1 MTKLIA
7 IITLLACMATASIA
21 QNRANIK
28 GKVVD
33 SISKESMEFATV
45 AVLNNRDSALISYT
59 TTLKTGEFAL
69 HNLPVGAGLKL
80 VISFVGYDNY
90 RKYFTLDKGETRD
103 LGSIKMSPRNGVLNE
118 VKVQGE
124 AVPIIV
130 KKDTIEF
137 SAEAFK
143 TPPNAVVEDLLKRLP
158 GIEVDFNG
166 NITLNGKA
174 VSKLMV
180 DGKQFFANDP
190 RIASK
195 TLDADMIAKVQIYDD
210 RDDDPDHL
218 IPDAQVNK
226 IINLKL
232 KNAIKRSTTGKVHGG
247 YGTRDRFDAGLLYS
261 TFRDTLQVSA
271 IIIGNNLNRTGFSQ
285 SDLSNL
291 GGFNRSGSDNLGY
304 GGLNTGGQSGGIETL
319 GSGGLNIN
327 NDYGKKLKINL
338 LYYYSYTSD
347 IYNSRQF
354 NQQFFS
360 DNTLRTLSTPHTDTL
375 SSNSTN
381 NSHSVSNKHSISG
394 LVESKPDTNT
404 IIRYQPKVN
413 FNLGNSD
420 NNNNNSSYN
429 NFAGPVNVS
438 NYVTHGTS
446 NQFSF
451 QHSFSY
457 YLRLHKKGESLN
469 ITHSLNI
476 SSPSNSQ
483 NFTNNEL
490 DTYYPTATTN
500 SLIRLA
506 DNAANGSNGSINVS
520 YRYPFTKTLTG
531 ALSSNNNFNYNHGRL
546 FTYNFNPG
554 TGLYDVYI
562 DSLSR
567 DLVRKNYTETI
578 RPELT
583 YMVNTPKYIRLNAAL
598 NIQFM
603 QLYNQFHKNVADINR
618 FETYYLPSFD
628 MSFSGVSLSYSQSIS
643 QPNISD
649 MVPYITVNNLLNSFV
664 GNPDLLPT
672 RNHNLNGSYYY
683 NKSESQ
689 FSVNLYTY
697 YSFNENSI
705 FRESTY
711 NNQGGSFQKPINK
724 TGSYNYNINA
734 SISKGFKKFHDWQIR
749 VSDRIYE
756 SHSHSFFQVN
766 AQQGFQNNSSFNF
779 NQSVYLNYNNKF
791 EINPSYTIA
800 PTITSYQDVP
810 YNDVK
815 YVTHYLNVPI
825 NVKGIKHY
833 VIESTYSYAYNPL
846 VGPGFRKSSN
856 VLNISFARL
865 FQYRD
870 RAEIRLSVY
879 DLFDQNVSTY
889 RYVSGNYQIDVQQQI
904 LQRYFLLT
912 YTWRFLSTVTKK

>member
-7 IITLLACMATASIA
+7 VIGILACITTTGLA

-28 GKVVD
+28 GIVVD
-33 SISKESMEFATV
+33 SVSKDVMEFATV
-45 AVLNNRDSALISYT
+45 AVLNRKDSSLISYT
-59 TTLKTGEFAL
+59 TTLKTGEFNL
-69 HNLPVGAGLKL
+69 HNLPAGVGLKL
-80 VISFVGYDNY
+80 IISFVGYDNY
-90 RKYFTLDKGETRD
+90 RKYFTLNKAETVD
-103 LGSIKMSPRNGVLNE
+103 LGNIKMKSKNGLLAE

-166 NITLNGKA
+166 NITVNGKA

-195 TLDADMIAKVQIYDD
+195 TLDADMISKVQVYDD

-218 IPDAQVNK
+218 VPDSKVSK

-232 KNAIKRSTTGKVHGG
+232 KYAIKRSTTGKVHGG

-261 TFRDTLQVSA
+261 TFRDTLQLSA
-271 IIIGNNLNRTGFSQ
+271 IIIANNLNRTGFSQ
-285 SDLSNL
+285 GDLSSL
-291 GGFNRSGSDNLGY
+291 GGFNRSGNDNLGY
-304 GGLNTGGQSGGIETL
+304 GGLVTGGNSGGIETL

-338 LYYYSYTSD
+338 LYYYSHTSD
-347 IYNSRQF
+347 VYNSRQF

-360 DNTLRTLSTPHTDTL
+360 DNTLRTLSAPHTDTL
-375 SSNSTN
+375 SSNSAS

-404 IIRYQPKVN
+404 IIRYQPKLN
-413 FNLGNSD
+413 FNTGSSKSSS
-420 NNNNNSSYN
+420 NNNSYN
-429 NFAGPVNVS
+429 NFAGAVNTN
-438 NYVTHGTS
+438 NYLTNGNS
-446 NQFSF
+446 KQFAF
-451 QHSFSY
+451 QQSFSY
-457 YLRLHKKGESLN
+457 YLKLHKKGESLN
-469 ITHSLNI
+469 ISHNLSI
-476 SSPSNSQ
+476 SSPSNNQ
-483 NFTNNEL
+483 NFTDNEL
-490 DTYYPTATTN
+490 NIYYPATSAS

-506 DNAANGSNGSINVS
+506 DNAASGSNASLNIS
-520 YRYPFTKTLTG
+520 YRYPFTKKLTG
-531 ALSSNNNFNYNHGRL
+531 SLSSNNNFSYNHGRL
-546 FTYNFNPG
+546 YTYNFNPG
-554 TGLYDVYI
+554 TGLYNVYI

-567 DLVRKNYTETI
+567 DLVRKNYNETI

-583 YMVNTPKYIRLNAAL
+583 YTISKPKYIRLNAAL
-598 NIQFM
+598 NVQFM
-603 QLYNQFHKNVADINR
+603 QVYNQFHKNVADINR
-618 FETYYLPSFD
+618 FETYLLPSFD
-628 MSFSGVSLSYSQSIS
+628 MSISNLSLSYSQSVS
-643 QPNISD
+643 QPSIND
-649 MVPYITVNNLLNSFV
+649 MVPYTTVYNLLNSFV

-672 RNHNLNGSYYY
+672 RNHNLNASYYY

-689 FSVNLYTY
+689 LSGSLYSY
-697 YSFNENSI
+697 YSFNENSV

-711 NNQGGSFQKPINK
+711 NNQGGSFQKPVNK
-724 TGSYNYNINA
+724 TGSYNYYISA
-734 SISKGFKKFHDWQIR
+734 SISKGFKKFNNWQIR
-749 VSDRIYE
+749 VSDRLSDNG
-756 SHSHSFFQVN
+756 SHNFFQVN
-766 AQQGFQNNSSFNF
+766 AQRGFQNSSSISFN
-779 NQSVYLNYNNKF
+779 QAVYLNYNNKF
-791 EINPSYTIA
+791 EINPSYTIS
-800 PTITSYQDVP
+800 PSITSYQDVA
-810 YNDVK
+810 YNTVK
-815 YVTHYLNVPI
+815 YVNQNLSVPI
-825 NVKGIKHY
+825 TVKGIKHY

-846 VGPGFRKSSN
+846 VSAGFRKSSN

-879 DLFDQNVSTY
+879 DLFDQNVSAY
-889 RYVSGNYQIDVQQQI
+889 RFVSGNYIVDQQTQI

-912 YTWRFLSTVTKK
+912 YTWRFVSTVTKK